1 MASRV
6 LANLLVAGGSALV
19 RAASRAYR
27 QALVNAQ
34 RTGVANEASNGGAT
48 ASKGM
53 FGGAR
58 VMNLGEAREVL
69 GVTETATYEEVHAR
83 FERLFESNEKNGGSF
98 YLQSK
103 IYRARERL
111 DGEYDEE
118 AVRATLEAAEARREA
133 RRAEAEAEAKAEV
146 EAKAEG
152 EATTRRVKEGEG
164 EA

>member
-1 MASRV
+1 M
-6 LANLLVAGGSALV
+6 
-19 RAASRAYR
+19 
-27 QALVNAQ
+27 
-34 RTGVANEASNGGAT
+34 
-48 ASKGM
+48 
-53 FGGAR
+53 
-58 VMNLGEAREVL
+58 
-69 GVTETATYEEVHAR
+69 TETATYEEVHAR

-133 RRAEAEAEAKAEV
+133 RRAEAEAEA
-146 EAKAEG
+146 
-152 EATTRRVKEGEG
+152 TTRRVKEGEG

>member
-34 RTGVANEASNGGAT
+34 RTGVANEASKGGAT
-48 ASKGM
+48 ASMKGM
-53 FGGAR
+53 FGGSR

-69 GVTETATYEEVHAR
+69 GVTETSTYEEVHAR

-133 RRAEAEAEAKAEV
+133 RRAEAEAKAEA
-146 EAKAEG
+146 EA

>member
-34 RTGVANEASNGGAT
+34 RTGVANEASKGGAS
-48 ASKGM
+48 ASTGM
-53 FGGAR
+53 FGGGR
-58 VMNLGEAREVL
+58 VMQLGEAREVL

-133 RRAEAEAEAKAEV
+133 RRAEAEAEA
-146 EAKAEG
+146 EAKAKTEAEA